1 MTASRTTSLFPCSAG
16 AGCHPHPRYQ
26 NVSRPEEN
34 FDATNVTLSQDEL
47 KEIRSILDT
56 VPTVEGRLVALPGLS
71 VGVADM
77 A

>member
-1 MTASRTTSLFPCSAG
+1 VPAQG
-16 AGCHPHPRYQ
+16 AIPIPGTK

-34 FDATNVTLSQDEL
+34 FDATNVTLSQNEL